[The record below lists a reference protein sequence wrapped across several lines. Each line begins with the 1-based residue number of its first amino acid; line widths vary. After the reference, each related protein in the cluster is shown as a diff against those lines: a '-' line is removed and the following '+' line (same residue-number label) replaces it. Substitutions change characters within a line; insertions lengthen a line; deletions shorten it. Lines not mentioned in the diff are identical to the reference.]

1 MKLTCALMAD
11 FVEEEHSWARVFT
24 STLDGLI
31 TGLKD
36 DAVKFSFQVGNILEQ
51 LVFLAVVVS
60 VVKAD
65 EPPGVDVVELIMDEA
80 LDIPFEAMGLLAV
93 FYLYLGHLSFSCFF
107 SRLSTGTPLG
117 IQHISSVSCS
127 QLALL
132 NPPSKHYG
140 Q

>member
-51 LVFLAVVVS
+51 LIFFNVVLS
-60 VVKAD
+60 VVETNK
-65 EPPGVDVVELIMDEA
+65 PQSVDVVELIMDEA
-80 LDIPFEAMGLLAV
+80 FDIPFQPLGLLALFLV
-93 FYLYLGHLSFSCFF
+93 IFGLY
-107 SRLSTGTPLG
+107 
-117 IQHISSVSCS
+117 
-127 QLALL
+127 
-132 NPPSKHYG
+132 
-140 Q
+140 